1 MLALVLSLIPFFLY
15 LPNFPMIGLV
25 AFLTNWIMCLTI
37 LTCILVL
44 VFANDRS
51 ISRKKWHLAILHQC
65 FQFSLVLSY
74 CFLIY
79 WFVIHAYRSDAIRAT
94 IWTELYALTVHIFPT
109 VSLLLIYSTMKIRV
123 VNSQWIWLIPVHI
136 IYDIVNCGFTK
147 LKG

>member
-1 MLALVLSLIPFFLY
+1 M
-15 LPNFPMIGLV
+15 
-25 AFLTNWIMCLTI
+25 
-37 LTCILVL
+37 
-44 VFANDRS
+44 
-51 ISRKKWHLAILHQC
+51 
-65 FQFSLVLSY
+65 LSY

-109 VSLLLIYSTMKIRV
+109 VSLLLIYSTMEIRV

-147 LKG
+147 LKGEPMYWFLTWEDYDSLIVCVAVITF